1 MMYFGAVAVILESS
15 FVDFKDG
22 GDAVSFLDRDRERKI
37 WMGNEG
43 WFDLSKVLPEMYQ
56 ETSCPFGMS
65 EPVVSYCYLSTLGL
79 RCTNLGTG
87 CRKSN

>member
-1 MMYFGAVAVILESS
+1 
-15 FVDFKDG
+15 
-22 GDAVSFLDRDRERKI
+22 
-37 WMGNEG
+37 MGNEG